1 MLFDWFTIGAQALNF
16 LILVYLLKRFLY
28 GPIIEAMEERKAK
41 VHEDLVRAEE
51 ARQEAAMYSQE
62 LKKQQ
67 KELEQAKE
75 SMLTEARVNVETWHE
90 TALANVRKDV
100 SEQRTHWLESLEREK
115 HLLVENIRR
124 DIAAEVI
131 ALAKKILTDL
141 SDEELE
147 LRVVDQFLN
156 KLGNDVPKDTVTGD
170 LTLRLGFSV
179 PKEHEDYIAKTIQT
193 LFPEVGKIRLTIE
206 PDLKL
211 GITLVA
217 GDQKWDWNL
226 ASYLEGVEDSIL
238 TSLAEER

>member
-41 VHEDLVRAEE
+41 VHEDVVRAEE
-51 ARQEAAMYSQE
+51 ARQEAAVYSQE

-75 SMLTEARVNVETWHE
+75 NMLTEARVNVETWHE
-90 TALANVRKDV
+90 TALASVRKDV

-115 HLLVENIRR
+115 HLLADNIRR
-124 DIAAEVI
+124 DIAAEVV

-147 LRVVDQFLN
+147 LRVVNQFLI
-156 KLGNDVPKDTVTGD
+156 KLEKDMPKDAVTGD
-170 LTLRLGFSV
+170 ITLRLGFSL
-179 PKEHEDYIAKTIQT
+179 PEEHKEHITKTIQT
-193 LFPEVGKIRLTIE
+193 LFPEIGKIRLTIE

-226 ASYLEGVEDSIL
+226 TSYLEGVEDFIL
-238 TSLAEER
+238 ASLAEER

>member
-51 ARQEAAMYSQE
+51 ARQEAAMFSE
-62 LKKQQ
+62 ALKKQQ

-75 SMLTEARVNVETWHE
+75 DMLTEARVNVETWHE
-90 TALANVRKDV
+90 TALENVRKDV
-100 SEQRTHWLESLEREK
+100 SEQRAHWLESLEREK

-124 DIAAEVI
+124 DIAAEVV

-147 LRVVDQFLN
+147 LRVVDQFLL
-156 KLGNDVPKDTVTGD
+156 KLGKDLPKDAVTGD
-170 LTLRLGFSV
+170 ITLKLGFSV
-179 PKEHEDYIAKTIQT
+179 PEEQNEHITKAIQT
-193 LFPEVGKIRLTIE
+193 LFPAVNNIRLTND

-238 TSLAEER
+238 ASLAEER